1 MDKRMSQLDKKINQL
16 DKRISQLDKAITPFN
31 KKGNK
36 PLKWFIPIFA
46 VIPFI
51 IGTVGYFLEN
61 ESLSDSLYYSLSL
74 YFVNLNS
81 EKSNFTIDIARWTA
95 ALVTAA
101 TVLYVLKQIWEKILR
116 TVKSLRRD
124 SVVVYNDSDKKIY
137 FEDKSH
143 AVIYSGKTICPRAK
157 NHIIMM
163 NTDADS
169 IKFYNENKARLKNK
183 KVYIGFLEIEYGLI
197 KDVPDVT
204 FYDISGAI
212 ARTLWKSIKLWDN
225 RGKTEHLT
233 ITIMGGGHLGRSIL
247 NHGLLLNLFSIRQS
261 ITYNFIDPTKLYQ
274 IAHGEI
280 KTCNQDSVRFFSPD
294 DDRIWGIIKQSNM
307 IILTEQ
313 ISVEKLQ
320 TIGIVCKDGQIF
332 YYEPGEEDIC
342 RYIKFDHLIPYG
354 RDREI
359 YTDENIRSGHLI
371 RQAMDLNYDYVQR
384 YRKEAS
390 HTTPEREWDKLDGF
404 LKWSNISSA
413 DFIEVIEAIADLDH
427 NVSEEELAE
436 LEHIRWCRFHYLNY
450 WKYGIPDNGKN
461 RDEQK
466 KIHKCLCAYTD
477 LSEVDKE
484 KNRKTARK
492 AFIHKTASVRL

>member
-1 MDKRMSQLDKKINQL
+1 MEKR
-16 DKRISQLDKAITPFN
+16 TN
-31 KKGNK
+31 KQ
-36 PLKWFIPIFA
+36 LKWFIPVLA
-46 VIPFI
+46 AIPFI
-51 IGTVGYFLEN
+51 IGTIGYFLEN

-95 ALVTAA
+95 AMVTAA

-116 TVKSLRRD
+116 TVKSLHRD
-124 SVVVYNDSDKKIY
+124 SVAVYNDNGRKIY
-137 FEDKSH
+137 FEDQSH
-143 AVIYSGKTICPRAK
+143 TVIYPGRIICPRAK

-163 NTDADS
+163 NTDTDS
-169 IKFYNENKARLKNK
+169 IKFYNENKAKFKSK
-183 KVYIGFLEIEYGLI
+183 KIYIGLLEIEYGLI

-204 FYDISGAI
+204 FYDIDGAI

-225 RGKTEHLT
+225 RGKTERLM
-233 ITIMGGGHLGRSIL
+233 ITIMGGGHLGQSIL
-247 NHGLLLNLFSIRQS
+247 NHGLLFNLFSLQQS
-261 ITYNFIDPTKLYQ
+261 ITYNFFDSTRLYQ

-280 KTCNQDSVRFFSPD
+280 KTCNQDSVHFFSSD
-294 DDRIWGIIKQSNM
+294 DDRIWDIIKQSN
-307 IILTEQ
+307 IVILTEQ
-313 ISVEKLQ
+313 ISFEKLQ
-320 TIGIVCKDGQIF
+320 TIGNVCKGGKIF

-342 RYIKFDHLIPYG
+342 SYIKFDHLIPYG

-359 YTDENIRSGHLI
+359 YTDENIRRGHLI
-371 RQAMDLNYDYVQR
+371 RQAMDLNYGYVQQ
-384 YRKEAS
+384 YGKETS
-390 HTTPEREWDKLDGF
+390 YTTPEREWDKLDGF

-413 DFIEVIEAIADLDH
+413 DYIEVIKAIADLDR

-436 LEHIRWCRFHYLNY
+436 LEHIRWCRFHYLNH

-477 LSEVDKE
+477 LSEADKE
-484 KNRKTARK
+484 KNRETARK
-492 AFIHKTASVRL
+492 ALIRETTP